1 MIKLITFRW
10 LNISN
15 NKKHLLGF
23 VLCCKGLCLSLPP
36 ARTSV
41 WQNREGLVL
50 PISFSSLV
58 FAKSGEIAVFVCS
71 ISSSEDSFL
80 LFKLLWK
87 TSFGSLN
94 FETAIF
100 HVYDQPFC
108 GKDAATSSFCFGPAH
123 LLVLHSLFLVF
134 LSCHTI
140 LLPTLLFL
148 FLTCDSGN
156 VCIIKIIYSE
166 NTFSLREKCR
176 FELALCFFPT
186 SLSPPCLQWYYFS
199 VTLWH

>member
-15 NKKHLLGF
+15 NKKHPLGF

-100 HVYDQPFC
+100 HMSTISLSVVKMQQHPLSVLAQPTCWFC
-108 GKDAATSSFCFGPAH
+108 IHYFWYFCRVILYYSLLFCFFS
-123 LLVLHSLFLVF
+123 LLVTQV
-134 LSCHTI
+134 
-140 LLPTLLFL
+140 
-148 FLTCDSGN
+148 
-156 VCIIKIIYSE
+156 
-166 NTFSLREKCR
+166 TFVSSR
-176 FELALCFFPT
+176 
-186 SLSPPCLQWYYFS
+186 
-199 VTLWH
+199 